1 MADSRISSGEEVQEV
16 PPAPGA
22 RSRCPPEGLEAPSRG
37 SIWTIRLMWKGQR
50 RRITKR
56 SGLSDPLSTYFER
69 EQLPPLLSANQELRN
84 QTHFRFIQTLTHTTI
99 LSHKQYHSL
108 THTTIFSCINNYTL
122 SHTILS
128 YIPNYILSPTLLY
141 SLIYN
146 TILSHTRLY
155 SLIHAC
161 KRSIIVTTRN
171 GNQ

>member
-22 RSRCPPEGLEAPSRG
+22 RSRCPPEGLKAPSRG

-99 LSHKQYHSL
+99 LSQTISFSHTHYYILLHKQLYSL
-108 THTTIFSCINNYTL
+108 THYSLLHTQLYTLSHTTIFSHIQYYTL
-122 SHTILS
+122 TYTTIQSHT
-128 YIPNYILSPTLLY
+128 
-141 SLIYN
+141 
-146 TILSHTRLY
+146 
-155 SLIHAC
+155 C
-161 KRSIIVTTRN
+161 M
-171 GNQ
+171 